1 VLPSLKREKEAAMNI
16 ETAYKEALRQLR
28 KDARG
33 KMPAHAKKLRMPYNT
48 VKSLIRGDSLGSI
61 RTWLRI
67 ERFYNRQ
74 NRP

>member
-33 KMPAHAKKLRMPYNT
+33 KMPTLAKKSRVPYNT
-48 VKSLIRGDSLGSI
+48 IKSLVRGDSLGSI